1 MNTKKVFVI
10 IAMSI
15 GIFLC
20 MLDTTVMNVAL
31 PSIQTSLNVKLN
43 NLSWALNIYTILFAT
58 LTIPLGKI
66 AERLGI
72 NKTYIS
78 GLIIFIVG
86 STFSALTKTLPIL
99 ILGRAV
105 QSIGAAIVFPL
116 SMSIGI
122 ASTDLATRKKV
133 IAILGIT
140 QGLAAALGPVIGGVL
155 TQFLSWRWIFIIN
168 IPLSIISLFICLS
181 TLELQENPKKEPIDF
196 YGSSLRDRKSVV

>member
-31 PSIQTSLNVKLN
+31 PTIQTSLNVKLN

-86 STFSALTKTLPIL
+86 STFSALTKI
-99 ILGRAV
+99 GRAH
-105 QSIGAAIVFPL
+105 
-116 SMSIGI
+116 
-122 ASTDLATRKKV
+122 D
-133 IAILGIT
+133 
-140 QGLAAALGPVIGGVL
+140 
-155 TQFLSWRWIFIIN
+155 
-168 IPLSIISLFICLS
+168 
-181 TLELQENPKKEPIDF
+181 
-196 YGSSLRDRKSVV
+196 

>member
-122 ASTDLATRKKV
+122 ASTDLAT
-133 IAILGIT
+133 GI
-140 QGLAAALGPVIGGVL
+140 
-155 TQFLSWRWIFIIN
+155 
-168 IPLSIISLFICLS
+168 
-181 TLELQENPKKEPIDF
+181 D
-196 YGSSLRDRKSVV
+196 